1 MEGAGGENDLSFG
14 TKGLRAAI
22 GRTHHAPRA
31 AALQQDLPDDGVRA
45 DAEIGPRPRG
55 IDERVRGARPLAPVD
70 VPVEGAEPFLLIA
83 VDVLRHGK
91 ARRGAR
97 FDEGPAERIFHSEAN
112 RGQRTAAA
120 APGVFAPAVAL
131 AAPEVRQD
139 LGIGPAGRAFLGPT
153 LVVEGMAPDV
163 GHAVDRGRPAEP
175 LAARLKDAP
184 TCEMPLRHR
193 VVAPVPRA
201 AFEVRSHGRRHAYR
215 PVIRPSPGLDEQHPE
230 IGVFAQTRREDATSG
245 PGAHDDVVELG
256 HGRTRWSAVVGI
268 LRAMAGATD
277 PASCRASNRPTH
289 SAAHLDSRCG
299 RPMSPWTLWNT
310 RGVAHGRF
318 RLADA
323 RIHRPGLTAAATSA
337 APLR

>member
-31 AALQQDLPDDGVRA
+31 AALQQDFPDDGVRA

-55 IDERVRGARPLAPVD
+55 IDERVRGARALAPVD
-70 VPVEGAEPFLLIA
+70 VPVEGAEPFLLIT
-83 VDVLRHGK
+83 VDVMRHGK

-97 FDEGPAERIFHSEAN
+97 FDEGPAERIFNSEAN

-120 APGVFAPAVAL
+120 APGVFAPAVAF

-139 LGIGPAGRAFLGPT
+139 FGIGPTDRAFLGPT

-184 TCEMPLRHR
+184 TCEMPLMR
-193 VVAPVPRA
+193 VSFWHTPYTGARRSADITASASGTVLLTTARASGIAADRSNAAEASVPR
-201 AFEVRSHGRRHAYR
+201 GR
-215 PVIRPSPGLDEQHPE
+215 
-230 IGVFAQTRREDATSG
+230 
-245 PGAHDDVVELG
+245 
-256 HGRTRWSAVVGI
+256 
-268 LRAMAGATD
+268 
-277 PASCRASNRPTH
+277 
-289 SAAHLDSRCG
+289 
-299 RPMSPWTLWNT
+299 
-310 RGVAHGRF
+310 
-318 RLADA
+318 
-323 RIHRPGLTAAATSA
+323 
-337 APLR
+337 